1 VEAWRQLS
9 TKALWAVGWLFAAM
23 ANGATVGTAETPTAL
38 DARWREPLG
47 RAEAAL
53 AEGQARQAEQ
63 AWEEAQRAAM
73 RATSPP
79 TGLVDVGRAYLR
91 IGEAAHDRQT
101 AVARARVLYLRALFR
116 ARERGDVAGMTAAGE
131 AFANLGDCEVARRA
145 FAVVRTVAPQRSE
158 PPTVCERLEVRQP
171 SASPRSHDLRSP

>member
-1 VEAWRQLS
+1 VDAWRQLS
-9 TKALWAVGWLFAAM
+9 TKALWAVGWLFAAV
-23 ANGATVGTAETPTAL
+23 ANSATVGTAETPTAL

-53 AEGQARQAEQ
+53 AEGQARRAEE

-73 RATSPP
+73 RATTPP

-101 AVARARVLYLRALFR
+101 AVSRARVLYLRALFR
-116 ARERGDVAGMTAAGE
+116 ARERGDVDGIAAASQ
-131 AFANLGDCEVARRA
+131 AFASLGDCEMARRA

-158 PPTVCERLEVRQP
+158 PAPTCERLDVRQP
-171 SASPRSHDLRSP
+171 SASPSWLDRRSP